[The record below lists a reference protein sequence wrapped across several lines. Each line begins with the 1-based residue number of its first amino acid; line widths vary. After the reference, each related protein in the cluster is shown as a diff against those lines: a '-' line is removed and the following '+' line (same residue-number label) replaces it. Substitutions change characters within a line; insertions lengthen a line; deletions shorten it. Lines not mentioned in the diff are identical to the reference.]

1 MALFSLWGTWEE
13 LILGGAVLRHG
24 TADWTAV
31 ATELQNRTAF
41 PDLFTPQVCEAKYE
55 DLQERYCGC
64 DAWFEELR
72 SQRVAELKKELEKS
86 EDSIG
91 TLQSKLETLTAEKE
105 SDCNN
110 LDYVTSRTQSISP
123 ADVANGADYFCKEA
137 SIDGLSAGS
146 FTRNTDR
153 DWAPESEIA
162 ASCSL
167 QDDDFKMR
175 LHDDYRIEMAS
186 NLYADFGSGNF
197 RRKRGPR
204 KRKHCNIFKETSV
217 GESET
222 RSCAVKIDREDSSE
236 GCMPSSEKF
245 SVVQQEEPVVDLAGI
260 VDTISKHKDA
270 SILRYKIEKQKNS
283 KYKKLIRRHV
293 DLETISSGI
302 SNGSISSAKELFRD
316 LLLLCNNALVFHKRN
331 SPKHKSAHSLRN
343 IVMQNL
349 RHTFHS
355 PISKPCEVDSG
366 SALPSQASRPNKLQ
380 NGMANK
386 TFIGRQ
392 SLVAGKGAE
401 SPARKRGGGRPPK
414 GSRRGGGGSQVESS
428 SSSKGRKKVC
438 R

>member
-13 LILGGAVLRHG
+13 LILGGAVLLHG
-24 TADWTAV
+24 TADWNAI
-31 ATELQNRTAF
+31 ATELQNRTDF

-55 DLQERYCGC
+55 DLQERYSGC

-86 EDSIG
+86 VDSIG
-91 TLQSKLETLTAEKE
+91 TLQSKLESLTAEKE

-110 LDYVTSRTQSISP
+110 LDYFTSRSQSISP

-146 FTRNTDR
+146 FTRNTER
-153 DWAPESEIA
+153 DWAPEIEIA

-167 QDDDFKMR
+167 QDDD
-175 LHDDYRIEMAS
+175 YRIEMAS
-186 NLYADFGSGNF
+186 NLCADFGSGNF
-197 RRKRGPR
+197 RRKRDPR
-204 KRKHCNIFKETSV
+204 KRKPCNSFKEASV

-222 RSCAVKIDREDSSE
+222 RREDSSE

-245 SVVQQEEPVVDLAGI
+245 CAVQQEEPVVDLAGI
-260 VDTISKHKDA
+260 VDSISKHKDV

-343 IVMQNL
+343 IVMKNL

-355 PISKPCEVDSG
+355 PISKPCEVD
-366 SALPSQASRPNKLQ
+366 NKLQ
-380 NGMANK
+380 NGMAYK

-392 SLVAGKGAE
+392 ALVAGKGAE

-414 GSRRGGGGSQVESS
+414 GSRRGGGGSPVESS
-428 SSSKGRKKVC
+428 SSTKGRKKVC

>member
-24 TADWTAV
+24 TADWNAV

-41 PDLFTPQVCEAKYE
+41 PDLFTPQVCEAKYD
-55 DLQERYCGC
+55 DLQERYSGC

-72 SQRVAELKKELEKS
+72 CQRVAELKKELEKS

-91 TLQSKLETLTAEKE
+91 TLQSKLESLTAEKE

-123 ADVANGADYFCKEA
+123 PDVANGSDYFCKEA

-153 DWAPESEIA
+153 EWAPENEIA

-167 QDDDFKMR
+167 QDDD
-175 LHDDYRIEMAS
+175 YRIEMAS
-186 NLYADFGSGNF
+186 NLCADFGSGNF
-197 RRKRGPR
+197 RRKRGSR
-204 KRKHCNIFKETSV
+204 KRKPCNIFKETSV

-236 GCMPSSEKF
+236 GFMASSEKF
-245 SVVQQEEPVVDLAGI
+245 CVVQQEEPVVDLAGI
-260 VDTISKHKDA
+260 VDSISKHKDV
-270 SILRYKIEKQKNS
+270 SILRFKIEK
-283 KYKKLIRRHV
+283 
-293 DLETISSGI
+293 
-302 SNGSISSAKELFRD
+302 
-316 LLLLCNNALVFHKRN
+316 
-331 SPKHKSAHSLRN
+331 
-343 IVMQNL
+343 
-349 RHTFHS
+349 
-355 PISKPCEVDSG
+355 
-366 SALPSQASRPNKLQ
+366 QASRPNKLQ
-380 NGMANK
+380 SGMAYK
-386 TFIGRQ
+386 TSIGSQ
-392 SLVAGKGAE
+392 ALVAGKGAE

-414 GSRRGGGGSQVESS
+414 GSRRGGGGWQVESS